1 MEVEIGS
8 ALLQRFLCD
17 EVVMPF
23 CSLRCGT
30 LGVCCSII
38 KYMKRSLRDCARVPS
53 RVTVSN
59 VGMAGK
65 DRPC

>member
-30 LGVCCSII
+30 LGVCCSI
-38 KYMKRSLRDCARVPS
+38 
-53 RVTVSN
+53 
-59 VGMAGK
+59 
-65 DRPC
+65 